1 MQINRMIIG
10 WLECSLSSI
19 FVIQT
24 NMIRHQN
31 SAIRNH
37 KWPSSEPPKPE
48 KKEMNAFDNPIE
60 V

>member
-1 MQINRMIIG
+1 MIIG